1 MIRQVKIFKYTIVE
15 TYPLSDLHKF
25 KDHRRLQTF
34 YHKGCVCVTCGR
46 EGTQL
51 ILGKDRTGAL
61 HVDLY
66 TEDFY
71 PITVDHIIP
80 RSKKGPDHID
90 NYQPMCSGCNSN
102 KGNGEK
108 HRNVSTLKK
117 FDRDKYSY
125 NISIGDRVFKTKKH
139 KVREL
144 GIISK
149 FLVNPNNGKLSIML
163 EGNLES
169 MYDSRIIYKLK

>member
-1 MIRQVKIFKYTIVE
+1 MRAQIFKYKITE
-15 TYPLSDLHKF
+15 TYPLSDLDKF
-25 KDHRRLQTF
+25 KDHRRLKTF
-34 YHKGCVCVTCGR
+34 FYKGCFCITCGR

-51 ILGKDRTGAL
+51 ALGIDINGNS

-66 TEDFY
+66 TADFY

-80 RSKKGPDHID
+80 RSKGGKDHID

-102 KGNGEK
+102 KGNGDK
-108 HRNVSTLKK
+108 HHQVSTLKK
-117 FDRDKYSY
+117 FDRAKYSY
-125 NISIGDRVFKTKKH
+125 DISIGDRVFKTKKH

-144 GIISK
+144 GKVSK
-149 FLVNPNNGKLSIML
+149 FLINPNNGKLSIML